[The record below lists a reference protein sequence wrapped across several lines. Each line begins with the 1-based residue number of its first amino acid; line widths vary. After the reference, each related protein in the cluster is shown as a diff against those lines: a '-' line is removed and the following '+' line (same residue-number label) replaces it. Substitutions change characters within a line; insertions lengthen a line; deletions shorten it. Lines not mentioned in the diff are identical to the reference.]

1 MATQALYDTDMGD
14 QSIDVSAST
23 RKFQTSVIVKQ
34 DPNKAGIISFLENVE
49 QVEAAPPIQQ
59 APQTVRPRRQQ
70 GGY

>member
-1 MATQALYDTDMGD
+1 MATQTLYDTDMGD

-34 DPNKAGIISFLENVE
+34 DPNKGGIISFLENVE
-49 QVEAAPPIQQ
+49 QVLPSPPIRQ